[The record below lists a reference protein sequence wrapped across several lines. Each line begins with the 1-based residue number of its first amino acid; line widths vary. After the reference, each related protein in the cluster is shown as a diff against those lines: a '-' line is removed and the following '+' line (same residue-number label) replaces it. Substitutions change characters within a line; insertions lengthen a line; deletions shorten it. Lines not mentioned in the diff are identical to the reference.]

1 MGRNRFAIEVAVGVL
16 LSAGGWGTYLMKLAT
31 NVFQSDPA
39 VHVWSRVAS
48 VEPTEAATLFRTH
61 TPQTHIVSYSGGH
74 QFDDQFVGDPRLSSH
89 PCTTLSS
96 TKILPGEHQ
105 SKPEAAVKENQGIL
119 RRICDPKF

>member
-1 MGRNRFAIEVAVGVL
+1 MIDASFFQ
-16 LSAGGWGTYLMKLAT
+16 AT

-74 QFDDQFVGDPRLSSH
+74 QFDDQFVGDPRLSSQ
-89 PCTTLSS
+89 LWYNFDQLVGDQKSS
-96 TKILPGEHQ
+96 TKMLPGEHQ

-119 RRICDPKF
+119 RRICDPKV

>member
-74 QFDDQFVGDPRLSSH
+74 QFDDQLFGDPRLSSH
-89 PCTTLSS
+89 PCTTLISS
-96 TKILPGEHQ
+96 SGIKSPASKCCQENTNPSPKLRSRKI
-105 SKPEAAVKENQGIL
+105 KE
-119 RRICDPKF
+119 F

>member
-1 MGRNRFAIEVAVGVL
+1 MGRYRFAIEVAVGVL

-61 TPQTHIVSYSGGH
+61 TPQTHIVSSSGGH

-89 PCTTLSS
+89 PCTTLISS
-96 TKILPGEHQ
+96 SGIKSPAPKCCQENTNPSPKLRSRKI
-105 SKPEAAVKENQGIL
+105 KE
-119 RRICDPKF
+119 F

>member
-1 MGRNRFAIEVAVGVL
+1 
-16 LSAGGWGTYLMKLAT
+16 MKLAT

-74 QFDDQFVGDPRLSSH
+74 QSVGDPRLASH
-89 PCTTLSS
+89 PCTTLISS
-96 TKILPGEHQ
+96 
-105 SKPEAAVKENQGIL
+105 SGIKS
-119 RRICDPKF
+119 PA